1 MTVEL
6 IQTELILDG
15 NSFHK
20 KYFVIFK
27 KLTEVGQ
34 SFRNRNGKIYII
46 ADFIGRLMEKCGET
60 WFLKCK
66 TWWQFNPDLYITL

>member
-6 IQTELILDG
+6 IPTELILG
-15 NSFHK
+15 GISFHK
-20 KYFVIFK
+20 KCFVIFK

-34 SFRNRNGKIYII
+34 SFRNRNGEIYIA
-46 ADFIGRLMEKCGET
+46 ADFIGHLMEKCGET

-66 TWWQFNPDLYITL
+66 TW